1 MSLAPVNEMRSLPL
15 LLCLAPVLGLGQSS
29 DVKLYRNNILNIQF
43 EHPKAWKVE
52 TNRRNESRILIPI
65 EGTQET
71 ALLEILPV
79 TFESEKDIWLTAQKT
94 VVANARYELVRQ
106 WEEEILRVPMLLTRY
121 TFPNSRGV
129 QVVTSALLYSD
140 WPRKFFWR
148 LSAGTFEYE
157 KAEFAWRQ
165 VLQTL
170 RTVDGSEFKVLDP
183 NAPREKNRKVVPVEA
198 VTTKTVMIDDGTGS
212 RRKGGVE
219 TGEQLTEARAAG
231 RDVVVRGPKGWA
243 VLTGE
248 GGFTLRHP
256 ELEGP
261 LRMKVE
267 SSLDADPAGRALFL
281 ASSRSLGL
289 YASVA
294 ERKEQLPKPNP
305 AGAKTAWVFR
315 TGKSAQGF
323 LSTWEATVEKGDFY
337 LVLSYETTSTREVER
352 ARKLLDQFLRL
363 ASVDPK
369 P

>member
-15 LLCLAPVLGLGQSS
+15 LLCLAPALGLGQSA
-29 DVKLYRNNILNIQF
+29 DAKLYRNNILNVQF

-129 QVVTSALLYSD
+129 QVATSALLYSD

-148 LSAGTFEYE
+148 LSAGAFEYE
-157 KAEFAWRQ
+157 KAEFVWRQ
-165 VLQTL
+165 VLQSL
-170 RTVDGSEFKVLDP
+170 RTVDGTEFKVLDP
-183 NAPREKNRKVVPVEA
+183 NAPRQKDRKVVPVQA
-198 VTTKTVMIDDGTGS
+198 VTSKTVVIDDGTGGG
-212 RRKGGVE
+212 RRGAAE
-219 TGEQLTEARAAG
+219 TGEPLLEAKAAG
-231 RDVVVRGPKGWA
+231 RDVVVRAPKGWA
-243 VLTGE
+243 VLAGE

-256 ELEGP
+256 DLEGP
-261 LRMKVE
+261 VRLRVE

-281 ASSRSLGL
+281 ASSRSLAS

-294 ERKEQLPKPNP
+294 ERREQLPRANS
-305 AGAKTAWVFR
+305 AGARAAWVFR

-337 LVLSYETTSTREVER
+337 LVLGYETTSTREVER
-352 ARKLLDQFLRL
+352 ARKLLDDFLRL